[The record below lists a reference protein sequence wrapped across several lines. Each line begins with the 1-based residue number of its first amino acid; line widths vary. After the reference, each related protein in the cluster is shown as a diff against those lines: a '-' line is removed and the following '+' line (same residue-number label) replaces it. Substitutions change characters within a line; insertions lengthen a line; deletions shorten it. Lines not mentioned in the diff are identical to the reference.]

1 MNKSSVNFIQ
11 QTERVEE
18 CLSLLLSVLGL
29 QIFRKFVEDIRLNSV
44 GASEDDNSDPILEA
58 DTRHDTCS

>member
-11 QTERVEE
+11 QTEKGEE

-29 QIFRKFVEDIRLNSV
+29 QIFWKFVEDIRLNSV
-44 GASEDDNSDPILEA
+44 GASEDDNSDAI
-58 DTRHDTCS
+58 